1 MRNQLLRLLA
11 ATSFTALLLALVPT
25 ITPSRAQSDLP
36 NEVARIPAPTIRN
49 VTINPGLRQL
59 YGFFNGQRA
68 DGIQRFD
75 LGSNQSLGYTYVDG
89 RYYLQASAV
98 NTATNDVLYGGFY
111 ITGPT
116 TMAPFLEVMNGATG
130 SLRGITLTGLA
141 GEGVYGVQINSATGR
156 VYALVREDVTLNSQ
170 LGTNLSVFDGFTLT
184 RTIDIPGTWGSAT
197 LDPERKVLYGGSES
211 EMGTTSSPVDYQ
223 GFLQTVNEETLAMST
238 VQPLDVEVLDI
249 QVDAA
254 TGKLFVAG
262 LSSENTLELVVMTPE
277 LQPEAQY
284 VIATNIS
291 PGSVIDMEVLG
302 GIGRVY
308 VGVRNYASNSGQ
320 VIVIN
325 SDRRQVIGTLNILAD
340 SIAVDP
346 LTRRLY
352 VANDRNEVVVYQD
365 PAQQLDIAVG
375 FTVDSYRERGQCYDV
390 IVTLRNN
397 TEAPI
402 TRNISLSEQ
411 ATYLNNEGQPAPLLT
426 GRTDRYFDCDTGMA
440 LAVNGTINRSLTIPA
455 NSTAQLRLR
464 LRHDWDWIER
474 RTVTS
479 SIYGVLSDRILDALV
494 DMGLKG
500 SDLAW
505 VIESAQLYEDFG
517 KLFYEKH
524 GVRPRALYRYTL
536 QVEGLDARPH
546 RDVEVVVNEFQQGWF
561 RGSFAAAVHANISC
575 LFWYN
580 PLVAPGCALAISTAE
595 TLYLAAYGEVALT
608 AAPSLASTYT
618 ELVIPQP
625 LTLSVLNQISDP
637 GQRAYVENH
646 IQAEALQRAALE
658 SLRRSTAATMAGDG
672 AWALRQRQHAQ
683 HLLQQAAAQLGAASR
698 QAATLVAGLTPP
710 TAAEIAAYQAALERD
725 GFDATTRTIF
735 VDVGVAAADQEA
747 LRADLLTLAPEDW
760 PELSVLPTALS
771 AYERSVAELAST
783 APTVFLPLVRR

>member
-1 MRNQLLRLLA
+1 
-11 ATSFTALLLALVPT
+11 V
-25 ITPSRAQSDLP
+25 
-36 NEVARIPAPTIRN
+36 
-49 VTINPGLRQL
+49 
-59 YGFFNGQRA
+59 NGE
-68 DGIQRFD
+68 I
-75 LGSNQSLGYTYVDG
+75 LGSAV
-89 RYYLQASAV
+89 AV
-98 NTATNDVLYGGFY
+98 N
-111 ITGPT
+111 
-116 TMAPFLEVMNGATG
+116 
-130 SLRGITLTGLA
+130 S
-141 GEGVYGVQINSATGR
+141 
-156 VYALVREDVTLNSQ
+156 
-170 LGTNLSVFDGFTLT
+170 DG
-184 RTIDIPGTWGSAT
+184 
-197 LDPERKVLYGGSES
+197 
-211 EMGTTSSPVDYQ
+211 
-223 GFLQTVNEETLAMST
+223 ST
-238 VQPLDVEVLDI
+238 V
-249 QVDAA
+249 
-254 TGKLFVAG
+254 VAG
-262 LSSENTLELVVMTPE
+262 APYAAV
-277 LQPEAQY
+277 
-284 VIATNIS
+284 
-291 PGSVIDMEVLG
+291 G
-302 GIGRVY
+302 GTKRGAAY
-308 VGVRNYASNSGQ
+308 
-320 VIVIN
+320 
-325 SDRRQVIGTLNILAD
+325 
-340 SIAVDP
+340 
-346 LTRRLY
+346 
-352 VANDRNEVVVYQD
+352 VYQD

-397 TEAPI
+397 TEALI

-426 GRTDRYFDCDTGMA
+426 GRTDRYFDCDTGTA

-455 NSTAQLRLR
+455 NGTAQLVLR
-464 LRHDWDWIER
+464 LSHNWDWIER

-494 DMGLKG
+494 EMGLKG

-524 GVRPRALYRYTL
+524 GVRPRSIYRYTL
-536 QVEGLDARPH
+536 QVEGLEARLH

-561 RGSFAAAVHANISC
+561 RGSFAAGVHANISC

-608 AAPSLASTYT
+608 ATSSLASSYT

-637 GQRAYVENH
+637 GQRAYVEQH

-658 SLRRSTAATMAGDG
+658 SLRRSTAATMADDG

-747 LRADLLTLAPEDW
+747 LRADLLTLAPEGW

-783 APTVFLPLVRR
+783 AAPTVFLPLVRR